1 MRRLAGSA
9 PVDCS
14 ARGFGPIFATSPCM
28 SRNIIRN
35 GLGAVGLLVAA
46 RLAARAWQASR
57 YPLAGRVVLITG
69 GSRGLGLLLAREYA
83 RQGARLVLAA
93 RDSAA
98 LERAAVELSAAG
110 AEVMTVPCD
119 VADRGR
125 VDAMVAATVASFG
138 RIDVVVNAAG
148 EIEVGPMEAMT
159 GRDFRQAMDTNFW
172 GAFNVIDAALPHLC
186 PDDSRIVNISSIG
199 GLVSVPHLLPY
210 SASKFALTGYS
221 LGLRMELAQRGIPV
235 ITVCPGLMR
244 TGSPINAKYKGNATA
259 EHAWFSVADS
269 LPFVSM
275 SGQRAARA
283 IVRASRRG
291 DALLVLGLPAKL
303 AALANALLP
312 ASVARAS
319 SVVTRLLPQG
329 DSKRT
334 YTGAAIDDPPPAWLT
349 ALGDR
354 AAAQNNEL
362 G

>member
-1 MRRLAGSA
+1 
-9 PVDCS
+9 
-14 ARGFGPIFATSPCM
+14 M
-28 SRNIIRN
+28 SRNILRH
-35 GLGAVGLLVAA
+35 GLGAVGLFVAA
-46 RLAARAWQASR
+46 RLAARAWQERR
-57 YPLAGRVVLITG
+57 YSLAGRVVLITG
-69 GSRGLGLLLAREYA
+69 GSRGLGLMLAREYA
-83 RQGARLVLAA
+83 RHGAKLVLAA
-93 RDSAA
+93 RDTAA
-98 LERAAVELSAAG
+98 LERAALELSASG

-125 VDAMVAATVASFG
+125 VDAMVASILASFG

-148 EIEVGPMEAMT
+148 EIEVGPLEAMT

-172 GAFNVIDAALPHLC
+172 GAFHVNEAVLPHLC
-186 PDDSRIVNISSIG
+186 PGDSRIVNVSSIG

-221 LGLRMELAQRGIPV
+221 LGLRMELARRSIPV
-235 ITVCPGLMR
+235 VTVCPGLMR
-244 TGSPINAKYKGNATA
+244 TGSPINAKFKGDAAA

-269 LPFVSM
+269 LPVISM
-275 SGQRAARA
+275 GGRRAARA

-291 DALLVLGLPAKL
+291 DVLLVLGLPAKL
-303 AALANALLP
+303 AALANALWP
-312 ASVARAS
+312 RSVVRAS

-334 YTGAAIDDPPPAWLT
+334 YTGAALDEHPPGWLT

-354 AAAQNNEL
+354 AAARNNEL